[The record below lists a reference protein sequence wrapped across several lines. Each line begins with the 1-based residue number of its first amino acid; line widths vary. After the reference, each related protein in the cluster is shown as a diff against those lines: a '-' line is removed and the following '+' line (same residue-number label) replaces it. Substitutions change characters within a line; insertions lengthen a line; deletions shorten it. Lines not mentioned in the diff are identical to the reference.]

1 MFYSFTGGI
10 RRDMGKID
18 AGTALCGLIGNPVG
32 HSISPFIHN
41 TLADKLGINLV
52 YTAFKVESGEVA
64 TAVKGAYA
72 LGIKGM
78 NVTVPHK
85 QEVMEALVSVD
96 ELARSIGAVN
106 TLVRTE
112 GGYKGYNTDYLG
124 IKRQLACDGID
135 ISGREV
141 IILGAGGASRAVTYM
156 CATTGAEKVYL
167 LNRSVD
173 KAEQLACDV
182 NAYVGR
188 NCVYPMALDGYKEL
202 EGYKD
207 GTGHKYIVIQTTSK
221 GLYPDVNGTPIED
234 EAFYDMVEAAADI
247 IFNPSETRFMQLAGK
262 HGARAYNGLEM
273 LLYQGVAAFE
283 LWNDLEVSDE
293 QCREL
298 YELMKKEMGQE

>member
-1 MFYSFTGGI
+1 MFCSFTGGI

-18 AGTALCGLIGNPVG
+18 AKTALCGLIGNPVG

-64 TAVKGAYA
+64 TAVKGAYV
-72 LGIKGM
+72 LGFKGM

-173 KAEQLACDV
+173 KAEQLAGDV

-188 NCVYPMALDGYKEL
+188 DCVYPMALDGYKEL
-202 EGYKD
+202 EGYKA
-207 GTGHKYIVIQTTSK
+207 GTGYKYIVIQTTSK

-234 EAFYDMVEAAADI
+234 EAFYDMVEAAVDI

-283 LWNDLEVSDE
+283 LWNDLEVPDE
-293 QCREL
+293 LCREL

>member
-1 MFYSFTGGI
+1 
-10 RRDMGKID
+10 MGKID
-18 AGTALCGLIGNPVG
+18 AKTALCGLIGNPVG

-41 TLADKLGINLV
+41 TLADKLGINLA
-52 YTAFKVESGEVA
+52 YTAFKVESGEVE

-85 QEVMEALVSVD
+85 QEVMRALVSVD

-106 TLVRTE
+106 TLVRVD

-124 IKRQLACDGID
+124 IKRQLICDGID
-135 ISGREV
+135 IAGREV
-141 IILGAGGASRAVTYM
+141 IILGAGGASRAVTFM
-156 CATTGAEKVYL
+156 CATTGADRVYL

-173 KAEQLACDV
+173 KAEQLAADV

-188 NCVYPMALDGYKEL
+188 ECVTAMPLDGYKEL
-202 EGYKD
+202 KGYKD
-207 GTGHKYIVIQTTSK
+207 GSGCKYIVIQTTSK
-221 GLYPDVNGTPIED
+221 GLYPDVDGTPVED

-247 IFNPSETRFMQLAGK
+247 IFNPSETRFMRMVRE
-262 HGARAYNGLEM
+262 HGAKAYNGLEM

-283 LWNDLEVSDE
+283 LWNDLEVPDE
-293 QCREL
+293 MCREL
-298 YELMKKEMGQE
+298 YELMKKEMGQK